1 MKVKALKEHTCFCC
15 GEAIKKGEVCFA
27 FIVNPEN
34 PEKSEFD
41 VIYTCLRCSG
51 EETCQIRVRQKGA
64 TAW

>member
-1 MKVKALKEHTCFCC
+1 
-15 GEAIKKGEVCFA
+15 VCFA

-51 EETCQIRVRQKGA
+51 EEACQIRVRQKGV
-64 TAW
+64 TA

>member
-1 MKVKALKEHTCFCC
+1 MKVIALKEHTCFCC
-15 GEAIKKGEVCFA
+15 GGTIKKGEVCFA

-51 EETCQIRVRQKGA
+51 EESCQIRVRRKDA
-64 TAW
+64 TA